1 MNENDVLNLFDR
13 YREGKCTPDEIAR
26 LESWFLQH
34 SNTSP
39 LPDIAPDFESVGKEI
54 WQNIGIRHPRR
65 RYILILR
72 YAATVLL
79 VVGVSFILFKQ
90 TNHKKQIA
98 FDLQPGGNIAV
109 LTLANGKQI
118 SLNGANGAVATN
130 PDVLITNDTSTG
142 VVTYKMRTNNNI
154 SEVIGM
160 NTIRTP
166 KGGQYQLILPDGSHV
181 FLNAASSLQFP
192 SRFTS
197 SQRKVNLIGEAYFE
211 VVKNTQQPF
220 LVTTEGQQLTVLGT
234 HFNVSAYSGESVIT
248 TLAEGSVALLQ
259 PSSNLTQLLL
269 PNQQSELLSKGFKIK
284 TVNAVDEI
292 AWKDGMF
299 IFRKTPIAEVLQQ
312 LCRWYNVEAD
322 FNNLPDTKLNADLSR
337 SATLQDI
344 LNVINFTNSSNEGI
358 KIELKDGRRL
368 EISKI
373 K

>member
-26 LESWFLQH
+26 VESWFLQH

-54 WQNIGIRHPRR
+54 WQNIGVRHPRK

-130 PDVLITNDTSTG
+130 PDVLITNDTSAG

-166 KGGQYQLILPDGSHV
+166 KGGQYQLILPDGSYV

-211 VVKNTQQPF
+211 VVKNTKQPF

-234 HFNVSAYSGESVIT
+234 HFNVSAYPNELQTT
-248 TLAEGSVALLQ
+248 TLAEGSVELLLH
-259 PSSNLTQLLL
+259 PSTTTTGIRQLLK
-269 PNQQSELLSKGFKIK
+269 PNQQAVLLSNNYQVK
-284 TVNAVDEI
+284 TVDATDEI
-292 AWKDGMF
+292 AWTTGVF
-299 IFRKTPIAEVLQQ
+299 IFKQTPLLNVMNRLG
-312 LCRWYNVEAD
+312 RWYDVD
-322 FNNLPDTKLNADLSR
+322 IDVNNIPDQVVSAEFPKTYQLSE
-337 SATLQDI
+337 I
-344 LNVINFTNSSNEGI
+344 LKVIEFSYGI
-358 KIELKDGRRL
+358 KFDLEGRRL
-368 EISKI
+368 SVTSK
-373 K
+373 